1 MSLHAD
7 LSPETRERLAKQR
20 RTSTITSL
28 FIGILTTVLV
38 GIILLLIAMAT
49 NVKEIPQLVSY
60 SAGSEKDDKLKV
72 KKVQTQVE
80 KKPAAPSSSMSRVIA
95 AKTSSPT
102 AVPVPEIDVPDV
114 SVEFGDGEGF
124 GGGWGDGD
132 GFGSGGGGNFFGQQ
146 VSAER
151 IVYIIDYSSSMKKDQ
166 REPLMREEMKNS
178 LNSLV
183 PGTQYQIIFFSGPAW
198 VAGNTVAHS
207 GDKRSATITDGSK
220 KYEWTGKGAGGW
232 EPKGKKQV
240 PEWLSCTDKQ
250 LEASQKIVKES
261 KLSFGTSWEGPLNM
275 ALSMDPLPQAIL
287 FMTDGVSGKESD
299 EIAKR
304 IGAKAKTKDI
314 TINTVSLMEPKA
326 QGAMATLA
334 KKTGGQF
341 TIVHKGGKRE
351 HVNLNK

>member
-1 MSLHAD
+1 MSLHAN
-7 LSPETRERLAKQR
+7 LSPETRARLAAQK
-20 RTSTITSL
+20 RTSTITS
-28 FIGILTTVLV
+28 IIVAILMTVLV
-38 GIILLLIAMAT
+38 GIILLLINMAMES
-49 NVKEIPQLVSY
+49 KEIPQLVSY
-60 SAGSEKDDKLKV
+60 SQDSSKDKELRP

-95 AKTSSPT
+95 SNTTSPV

-132 GFGSGGGGNFFGQQ
+132 GFGSGGGGNFFGQT
-146 VSAER
+146 VAAER
-151 IVYIIDYSSSMKKDQ
+151 VVYIIDYSSSMKANG
-166 REPLMREEMKNS
+166 REPLMREEMKDS

-198 VAGNTVAHS
+198 VAGNTVKHS
-207 GDKRSATITDGSK
+207 GDRRSATVTDGSK

-240 PEWLSCTDKQ
+240 PGWLESTDQ
-250 LEASQKIVKES
+250 QIQASQKLVKES

-287 FMTDGVSGKESD
+287 FMTDGLSGKESD
-299 EIAKR
+299 DVAKKIA
-304 IGAKAKTKDI
+304 AKAKSKDI
-314 TINTVSLMEPKA
+314 TINTVALMEPRA
-326 QGAMATLA
+326 QGAMSTLA
-334 KKTGGQF
+334 KRTGGQF

-351 HVNLNK
+351 QVKLK